1 VTPRPHCTLRL
12 ALGQAEE
19 CPGPSC
25 ELWDG
30 DHCVL
35 EPVTPELG
43 RSPALACHL
52 LELRLAL
59 ECAGEAAVRARTRSL
74 FSQRLNEEQAAE
86 A

>member
-1 VTPRPHCTLRL
+1 MT
-12 ALGQAEE
+12 LGQADE

-25 ELWDG
+25 GLWDG

-35 EPVTPELG
+35 ESVTPELR

-52 LELRLAL
+52 IELRLAL
-59 ECAGEAAVRARTRSL
+59 ESAGEATREARARSL
-74 FSQRLNEEQAAE
+74 FSRRLNEEQAAE